1 MFGRTVTDPHW
12 RKTESSWDA
21 NLQVAWHGTPR
32 RSRTRSRC
40 GGEPQMLRAYNWVC
54 LDNRA
59 AQKLLNH
66 HFPYKWPYWGMYPI
80 FRHTLV
86 NMIAWV
92 ITCTLTFTTSTVKLP
107 GWGLMWVGAAQV
119 LPQALSMKIFGLVS
133 CKHADLQA
141 GVSGNGVYHQKASII
156 GQWWFTNGIGIAL
169 FSGKHKVSSL
179 GQIKLDS
186 ASQLRVVPLIG

>member
-1 MFGRTVTDPHW
+1 MSIPPDSGNSRFWPIPNYVWANRDRPTLAQDWIFMGLLGAAEREAGAV
-12 RKTESSWDA
+12 ES
-21 NLQVAWHGTPR
+21 L
-32 RSRTRSRC
+32 RC
-40 GGEPQMLRAYNWVC
+40 CGHTIEFVLIIIF
-54 LDNRA
+54 LI
-59 AQKLLNH
+59 
-66 HFPYKWPYWGMYPI
+66 KWPYWGMYPI

-141 GVSGNGVYHQKASII
+141 GVSGNGVYYQKASII

-169 FSGKHKVSSL
+169 FAGKHKVSSP